1 MTDQKAEGGQGPE
14 AEASARLR
22 SQQGRALPSSGFA
35 PELEPM
41 QDALQERSRGSWP
54 LRRITCAE
62 ELRNR
67 RCVPRWPANYTQQ
80 PTSRARAGGKE
91 ATCTRLAAERG
102 DVGQTM
108 AMTPEVLFQR
118 GGHGAIVFAGQSVPA
133 LAIRADELRRLH
145 DLARAAMVSAKAL
158 DIQDQAL
165 RDSLQELHLEI
176 ADLLLELQDVGA
188 RHQVPIPARL
198 HVTSSQFLTFDR

>member
-102 DVGQTM
+102 DVGRTGM
-108 AMTPEVLFQR
+108 AEVAQR
-118 GGHGAIVFAGQSVPA
+118 KPILVVLAFNAALLLALLSALLSITDYVPDVERSGLLWACGFATSSVGLACCSLPRMPRGLRCLAAAVMGLAA
-133 LAIRADELRRLH
+133 LAGLYSTSRL
-145 DLARAAMVSAKAL
+145 L
-158 DIQDQAL
+158 
-165 RDSLQELHLEI
+165 
-176 ADLLLELQDVGA
+176 G
-188 RHQVPIPARL
+188 
-198 HVTSSQFLTFDR
+198 